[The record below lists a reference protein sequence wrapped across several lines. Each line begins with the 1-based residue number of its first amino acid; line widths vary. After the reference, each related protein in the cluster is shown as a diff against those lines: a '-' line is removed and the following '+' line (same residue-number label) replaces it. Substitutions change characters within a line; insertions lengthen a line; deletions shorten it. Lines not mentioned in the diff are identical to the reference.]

1 MTLKELKKMI
11 AEEYAAYK
19 RSKKRKLSEQPIPM
33 PPGPG
38 GPMDLPDAP
47 GIAVSGDDVDAT
59 GGGGDAE
66 ATLNKIQDMIN
77 AYFEAGDEEEETQ
90 AEDEADDADD
100 ADDAEDVEGD
110 DEDDEADLEE
120 LANAGFGKGGGAAKK
135 SSGQYVG
142 GKVVKESIIPHKRRK
157 KINLAEA
164 KMKSRFK
171 KLANIK

>member
-11 AEEYAAYK
+11 AEEYTAYK
-19 RSKKRKLSEQPIPM
+19 RRKNLSEQPVPM

-47 GIAVSGDDVDAT
+47 GVAVSGEDVDAT

-66 ATLNKIQDMIN
+66 ATLTKIQDMIDK
-77 AYFEAGDEEEETQ
+77 YFEAGDEEEETP
-90 AEDEADDADD
+90 AEDAADDADD

-120 LANAGFGKGGGAAKK
+120 LANGGFGKGAGTTKK
-135 SSGQYVG
+135 SSGKYVG
-142 GKVVKESIIPHKRRK
+142 GKVVKESRMPRKKR
-157 KINLAEA
+157 KINLAEV